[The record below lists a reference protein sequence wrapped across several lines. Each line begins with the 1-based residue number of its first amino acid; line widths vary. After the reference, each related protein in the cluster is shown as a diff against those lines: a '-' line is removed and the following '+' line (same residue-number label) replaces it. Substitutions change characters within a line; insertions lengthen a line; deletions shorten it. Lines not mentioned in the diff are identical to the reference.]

1 MTIYPVLAY
10 NESSIPGTSLSERLE
25 LANRENLALEVA
37 NKGNFE
43 FKLYYNCNIS
53 ALQAYAMHD
62 FHPIH
67 SDRDRRQEAFRHL
80 KETLELAAILNVPR
94 IVTVCGFGYDLVDS
108 PFERC
113 LEFFASLAI
122 AAKALGVRIMIEPLS
137 PKRAGALTHPD
148 DIARMVEILDEPSVF
163 SIMLDTGHLLD
174 SGIELDSFFQSW
186 NRPIEELQL
195 KGSLSA
201 PPPTSMPLKTW
212 LECLPQLPAVICVEH
227 RQPISLDN
235 FAEVVKAL
243 RQLVK

>member
-1 MTIYPVLAY
+1 M
-10 NESSIPGTSLSERLE
+10 SERLE

-43 FKLYYNCNIS
+43 VELYRHCRIS
-53 ALQAYAMHD
+53 ALQAYAMHE

-67 SDRDRRQEAFRHL
+67 RDRDRREEAFRHV
-80 KETLELAAILNVPR
+80 KETLEIAAILNVPR

-148 DIARMVEILDEPSVF
+148 DIARMVEILDDPSVF

-174 SGIELDSFFQSW
+174 SGIELDSFFRSW

-195 KGSLSA
+195 KGLLSA
-201 PPPTSMPLKTW
+201 PPPISMPVETW
-212 LECLPQLPAVICVEH
+212 LECLPQLP
-227 RQPISLDN
+227 
-235 FAEVVKAL
+235 
-243 RQLVK
+243 